1 MTAIIVCS
9 LLLALLILVGVP
21 VGYAMGVAGA
31 IGLWLYG
38 GTEALTGILATAP
51 YRQSAS
57 WLLVALP
64 MFVLMAELMNT
75 AGMSPRLFRAAS
87 VWLRWVPGNLAVA
100 TVASTA
106 VFGAI
111 SGSSSAATATM
122 ARTAIPE
129 MQRYRYDDRLS
140 LGTVASAGSLAMLI
154 PPSVVLIIYGILA
167 EVSIGDLFLAGI
179 VPGILTAVVYAIV
192 VMGWVKLRPGIVAS
206 DRHLAR
212 VGASA
217 GAEPDPDVQR
227 SEAIT
232 WADRLAAL
240 RDLGPVLLLF
250 LAVMGG
256 IYSGLATVTEAAA
269 VGAGGALLLA
279 LAGRSIDL
287 RGFLRALA
295 ETAKTTGMVFTIV
308 IGAHVFGYLLT
319 LTRATESVVGF
330 IEGLPVP
337 PWVVLGTLL
346 VMYLLLGFVM
356 DQLAILVLTIP
367 LVFPV
372 IVDLGYNPVWFGILI
387 VKTVEIGLATPPLG
401 LNVFIGSSISNIPL
415 GDGFRGV
422 SRFVVADLVL
432 LVLLALIP
440 GIVLLP
446 L

>member
-1 MTAIIVCS
+1 MSAIILCS

-75 AGMSPRLFRAAS
+75 AGMSRRLFRAVD
-87 VWLRWVPGNLAVA
+87 VWLRRVPGNLAVA
-100 TVASTA
+100 TVVSTA
-106 VFGAI
+106 LFGAI

-122 ARTAIPE
+122 AKTAIPE
-129 MQRYRYDDRLS
+129 MQRYRYDDRLA

-179 VPGILTAVVYAIV
+179 VPGILTAGLYVVV
-192 VMGWVKLRPGIVAS
+192 VMGWVRLRPGIVAS
-206 DRHLAR
+206 ERDLAR
-212 VGASA
+212 VGASV
-217 GAEPDPDVQR
+217 GAEPDAPP
-227 SEAIT
+227 SEEIT
-232 WADRLAAL
+232 WADRLASL

-250 LAVMGG
+250 VAIMGG
-256 IYSGLATVTEAAA
+256 IYSGLSTVTEAAA
-269 VGAGGALLLA
+269 VGAGGALLLT
-279 LAGRSIDL
+279 LAGRSIDM
-287 RGFLRALA
+287 RSFLRALA
-295 ETAKTTGMVFTIV
+295 ETAKTTGMVFTII
-308 IGAHVFGYLLT
+308 IGAHIFGYLLT

-337 PWVVLGTLL
+337 PWVVLATLL

-401 LNVFIGSSISNIPL
+401 LNVFIGSSISGISL
-415 GDGFRGV
+415 SKGFRGV
-422 SRFVVADLVL
+422 SRFVVADLLL
-432 LVLLALIP
+432 LVLLALFP